1 MHRDLV
7 EMLPGQCRKQGT
19 VHTWDEVEEKDGEPS
34 SWLKTENYLRGRDA
48 EAKEIR
54 RTAPSSQSP
63 GSNREGVLDLPK

>member
-1 MHRDLV
+1 M
-7 EMLPGQCRKQGT
+7 
-19 VHTWDEVEEKDGEPS
+19 EEKDGEPS

-63 GSNREGVLDLPK
+63 GSNREGVPDLPK